1 MKRVKVSN
9 NVIRRLPR
17 YLRKLDELS
26 ESGVDKISS
35 RQLGD
40 LLGLTSS
47 QVRQDFNCF
56 GEFGQQGYG
65 YNVAALRAQIAGI
78 MGMER
83 GFTAILV
90 GVGNI
95 GRAMME
101 NFCFADWGVKLA
113 AAFDIKPALIGTEF
127 NGVHIYG
134 MDELESYLA
143 EHDTDIAVLTVPKTA
158 AIPVT
163 ERLTKSGID
172 KISSRQLG
180 DLLGLTSSQV
190 RQDFNCFGEFGQQGY
205 GYNVAALRAQIAG
218 IMGMERGFT
227 AILVGVGNIGRALM
241 ENFCFADWGVRLAA
255 AFDIKPAL
263 IGTEYN
269 GVHIYGMDELESYLA
284 EHETDI
290 AVLTVPKTAAIPV
303 TERLTKSGIDAIW
316 NFTNVE
322 LTEPNSSTIVENVHF
337 SDSLLSLSYYVAER
351 RDETAAK
358 AAREEK

>member
-65 YNVAALRAQIAGI
+65 YNIAALRTQIAGI
-78 MGMER
+78 LGMER

-101 NFCFADWGVKLA
+101 NFCFSDWGV
-113 AAFDIKPALIGTEF
+113 
-127 NGVHIYG
+127 N
-134 MDELESYLA
+134 
-143 EHDTDIAVLTVPKTA
+143 
-158 AIPVT
+158 
-163 ERLTKSGID
+163 
-172 KISSRQLG
+172 
-180 DLLGLTSSQV
+180 
-190 RQDFNCFGEFGQQGY
+190 
-205 GYNVAALRAQIAG
+205 
-218 IMGMERGFT
+218 
-227 AILVGVGNIGRALM
+227 
-241 ENFCFADWGVRLAA
+241 LAA

-263 IGTEYN
+263 IGTEYR
-269 GVHIYGMDELESYLA
+269 GVHIYSMDELEKYLDENKA
-284 EHETDI
+284 DI
-290 AVLTVPKTAAIPV
+290 AVLTVPKTAAVPV
-303 TERLTKSGIDAIW
+303 TERLTASGIDAIW

-337 SDSLLSLSYYVAER
+337 SDSLLSLCYFVAER
-351 RDETAAK
+351 RDEAAAK

>member
-1 MKRVKVSN
+1 MYKTVKRVKVSN

-65 YNVAALRAQIAGI
+65 DNIAALRAQIAGI
-78 MGMER
+78 LGMER

-95 GRAMME
+95 GRAM
-101 NFCFADWGVKLA
+101 
-113 AAFDIKPALIGTEF
+113 
-127 NGVHIYG
+127 
-134 MDELESYLA
+134 
-143 EHDTDIAVLTVPKTA
+143 
-158 AIPVT
+158 
-163 ERLTKSGID
+163 
-172 KISSRQLG
+172 
-180 DLLGLTSSQV
+180 
-190 RQDFNCFGEFGQQGY
+190 
-205 GYNVAALRAQIAG
+205 
-218 IMGMERGFT
+218 
-227 AILVGVGNIGRALM
+227 M

-269 GVHIYGMDELESYLA
+269 GVHIYSMDELESYLA
-284 EHETDI
+284 GHHTDI
-290 AVLTVPKTAAIPV
+290 AVLTVPKAAAIPV

-322 LTEPNSSTIVENVHF
+322 LTEPSSSTIVENVHF

-351 RDETAAK
+351 RDEAAAK

>member
-65 YNVAALRAQIAGI
+65 YNIAALRAQIAGI
-78 MGMER
+78 LGMER

-101 NFCFADWGVKLA
+101 NFCFSDWGV
-113 AAFDIKPALIGTEF
+113 
-127 NGVHIYG
+127 N
-134 MDELESYLA
+134 
-143 EHDTDIAVLTVPKTA
+143 
-158 AIPVT
+158 
-163 ERLTKSGID
+163 
-172 KISSRQLG
+172 
-180 DLLGLTSSQV
+180 
-190 RQDFNCFGEFGQQGY
+190 
-205 GYNVAALRAQIAG
+205 
-218 IMGMERGFT
+218 
-227 AILVGVGNIGRALM
+227 
-241 ENFCFADWGVRLAA
+241 LAA

-263 IGTEYN
+263 IGTEYR
-269 GVHIYGMDELESYLA
+269 GVHIYSMDDLEKYLGENKA
-284 EHETDI
+284 DI
-290 AVLTVPKTAAIPV
+290 AVLTVPKAAAVPV
-303 TERLTKSGIDAIW
+303 TERLTASGIDAIW

-337 SDSLLSLSYYVAER
+337 SDSLLSLSYFVAER
-351 RDETAAK
+351 RDEAAAK